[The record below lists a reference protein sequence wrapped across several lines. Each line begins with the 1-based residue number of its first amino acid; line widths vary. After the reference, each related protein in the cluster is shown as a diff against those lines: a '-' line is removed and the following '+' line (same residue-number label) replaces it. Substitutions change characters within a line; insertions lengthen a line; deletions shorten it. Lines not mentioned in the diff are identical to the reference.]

1 MARIPV
7 PVRFDS
13 QELERLRRAAE
24 AAGLRRT
31 TFIRQAAL
39 AVAER
44 TLVDDAD
51 RRAHSAVEGKDEIEP
66 FRG

>member
-13 QELERLRRAAE
+13 QELERLGRAAE

-39 AVAER
+39 DVAER
-44 TLVDDAD
+44 TLIDDAD
-51 RRAHSAVEGKDEIEP
+51 QRAHKSVRRTHGMES